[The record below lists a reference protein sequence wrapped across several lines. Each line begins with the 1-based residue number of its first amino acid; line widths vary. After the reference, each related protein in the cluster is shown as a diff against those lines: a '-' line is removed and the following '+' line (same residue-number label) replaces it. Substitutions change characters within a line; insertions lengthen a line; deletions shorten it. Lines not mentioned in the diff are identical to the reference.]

1 MKELRSENV
10 RNLETET
17 TTAGPGV
24 KIANQGVQE
33 EEKPKRSKLGR
44 EEKTEKKGRI
54 RNIDLCA

>member
-33 EEKPKRSKLGR
+33 EEKPKR
-44 EEKTEKKGRI
+44 RI
-54 RNIDLCA
+54 VKPSYLSDYV